1 MSGRAPGSGDGS
13 TTKQGRTVSRFYRR
27 PVGLA
32 WLVGLA
38 LIPLLLAVIG
48 YGIAD
53 RSRSQA
59 GGEPGPGS
67 AAPTL
72 IEPTLAPMPS
82 PGLAPVSIARHG
94 DEVILEGNLPSDI
107 ARRALLDSVMA
118 AMDEGVN
125 IIDNLGVNPNI
136 KTLDFSTAGPVF
148 EAAAAIPDFS
158 VAASGETVTLA
169 GTAATAEQLNAVADA
184 AEEAWPNV
192 NIVNRLAVIG
202 PVTPTVAPGAALLPG
217 HPDRIVPS

>member
-72 IEPTLAPMPS
+72 TEPTLAPMAPA
-82 PGLAPVSIARHG
+82 GLAPVSIARHG

-107 ARRALLDSVMA
+107 ARRTLLDSVMA
-118 AMDEGVN
+118 AMDDVN

-169 GTAATAEQLNAVADA
+169 GTAATAEQLDAVAAA

-202 PVTPTVAPGAALLPG
+202 PVTPNVAPGAALLPG